1 MTTDRDTQRI
11 DGEPQARLG
20 GRAPGRAADDARRF
34 ASTMSGRAA
43 TQPEPRRDEVELEE
57 TLRPATLAEFL
68 GQGAVLANLRTSL
81 EAARRRGEPLD
92 HVLLAGPPGLGKT
105 TLAHVI
111 ARELGVQLKATSG
124 PALEKAGDLAGLLTN
139 LGRGDIL
146 FIDEIHRLR
155 PVVEEYLYPAMEDY
169 ALDILIDSGPSAR
182 SVHIPLQHFT
192 LIGATT
198 RQGLLT
204 SPLRSR
210 FGMTYRLDFYTPEE
224 LAAIV
229 RRSARI
235 LGVSVDDAGA
245 AEIARRSRG
254 TARVANRLLK
264 WARDWAEVH
273 QGASATAP
281 GDRAHGRGAGAG
293 AGDAIS
299 ERPGAVIDRDVAR
312 AALAALRVD
321 EEGLDEM
328 DARILRTLVDTFDGG
343 PAGLNAIAVAVG
355 EDPGT
360 LEEVHEP
367 FLIQRGFLRRT
378 PRGREATPA
387 GRAHLG
393 VAAAAGAQDDL
404 FPGPAR

>member
-1 MTTDRDTQRI
+1 
-11 DGEPQARLG
+11 
-20 GRAPGRAADDARRF
+20 
-34 ASTMSGRAA
+34 
-43 TQPEPRRDEVELEE
+43 
-57 TLRPATLAEFL
+57 
-68 GQGAVLANLRTSL
+68 
-81 EAARRRGEPLD
+81 
-92 HVLLAGPPGLGKT
+92 
-105 TLAHVI
+105 
-111 ARELGVQLKATSG
+111 
-124 PALEKAGDLAGLLTN
+124 
-139 LGRGDIL
+139 
-146 FIDEIHRLR
+146 
-155 PVVEEYLYPAMEDY
+155 MEDY
-169 ALDILIDSGPSAR
+169 ALDIVIDSGPSAR
-182 SVHIPLQHFT
+182 SVHIPLQRFT

-198 RQGLLT
+198 RQGLLS

-210 FGMTYRLDFYTPEE
+210 FGMTYRLDFYTPDE

-235 LGVSVDDAGA
+235 LGVTVDEAGA

-273 QGASATAP
+273 ETAP
-281 GDRAHGRGAGAG
+281 GGAGA
-293 AGDAIS
+293 A
-299 ERPGAVIDRDVAR
+299 AVVDRGVAR

-328 DARILRTLVDTFDGG
+328 DARILRTLVDTFAGG

-393 VAAAAGAQDDL
+393 AAIPRAQDDL
-404 FPGPAR
+404 FGEPAR

>member
-1 MTTDRDTQRI
+1 
-11 DGEPQARLG
+11 
-20 GRAPGRAADDARRF
+20 
-34 ASTMSGRAA
+34 MSGRAA
-43 TQPEPRRDEVELEE
+43 TQPEPRREEVELEE
-57 TLRPATLAEFL
+57 TLRPATLDEFL

-111 ARELGVQLKATSG
+111 ARELRVQLKATSG

-182 SVHIPLQHFT
+182 SVHIPLNYFT

-235 LGVSVDDAGA
+235 LGVVVDEAGA

-273 QGASATAP
+273 EGGPRARAS
-281 GDRAHGRGAGAG
+281 GSDSGAG
-293 AGDAIS
+293 
-299 ERPGAVIDRDVAR
+299 RPGAVIDREVAR

-328 DARILRTLVDTFDGG
+328 DARILRTLVDTFAGG

-393 VAAAAGAQDDL
+393 AAIPRAQDDL
-404 FPGPAR
+404 FGEPAP